1 MYDVYRHDR
10 EGNGAPQLT
19 GISPIVITWSI
30 EVPGM
35 SEWTGFTLYKGTWC
49 YRARQPSSLTAI
61 ACIANL
67 QKVSIG
73 LMPVNPDGRGS
84 LRR

>member
-1 MYDVYRHDR
+1 
-10 EGNGAPQLT
+10 
-19 GISPIVITWSI
+19 
-30 EVPGM
+30 M
-35 SEWTGFTLYKGTWC
+35 SEWTGFMLYKGTWR

-73 LMPVNPDGRGS
+73 LMPVNPDTLDSPILAWAFPLSVGRKSG
-84 LRR
+84 RYA